1 MQCLYS
7 QNWFLLLEAATS
19 QSLKSP
25 WTEWSL
31 IQIGSS
37 IQIQDVFRNYLI
49 LYFVFLVA
57 QQLYIQLRLFSF
69 FFFFFSFFLS
79 VHGLWY
85 AGLWKL
91 WGAVGGRGEPGGPGS
106 PQTKSKL
113 KIHTKPNQTKTQS
126 YNLCLTKPNQHWTA
140 KPNQTGMAPQTKS
153 KLTIPSK
160 PNQTVFN
167 QTQSKEF
174 YQSKL
179 NQFKPKPYKQNKNQ
193 PNQTRP
199 KPTKPNRI

>member
-1 MQCLYS
+1 MEDRFI
-7 QNWFLLLEAATS
+7 NEF
-19 QSLKSP
+19 
-25 WTEWSL
+25 
-31 IQIGSS
+31 
-37 IQIQDVFRNYLI
+37 
-49 LYFVFLVA
+49 YFHCIFLVA
-57 QQLYIQLRLFSF
+57 QQLYIPLRLYIFFSSF
-69 FFFFFSFFLS
+69 FSCPS
-79 VHGLWY
+79 MVHSMQAFGSC
-85 AGLWKL
+85 GGQ
-91 WGAVGGRGEPGGPGS
+91 WGAEGSQEGRGAPKPN
-106 PQTKSKL
+106 QNWKS
-113 KIHTKPNQTKTQS
+113 IPNQTKTQS
-126 YNLCLTKPNQHWTA
+126 YNLCLTTKSTLQPNQHWTA

-153 KLTIPSK
+153 ELTIPSK